1 MIGTIVNTLAL
12 LVGTSIG
19 CLVKKGIN
27 KRYEDVL
34 FIAMGLAALGIGWEN
49 VTNNMPKSQYPVL
62 FIVSLALG
70 GVCGTALDISGH
82 FDRLV
87 AKTGQSN
94 LGKDLATEILLC
106 CIGALSIVGPVI
118 AAVKGDN
125 TMLFTNSTLDFVT
138 SMVFGASFGW
148 GMLVVAPV
156 LFCWQGSIYLVAKFL
171 SASFFTG
178 PLVTEISIV
187 GGFLIA
193 CSGLALLK
201 IRDVK
206 TLNFLPA
213 LLVPV
218 IFFIIKDVTGPF

>member
-49 VTNNMPKSQYPVL
+49 VTNTMPKSHYPVS

-70 GVCGTALDISGH
+70 GVCGTALDISGR
-82 FDRLV
+82 FDRLA
-87 AKTGQSN
+87 AKAGKSN
-94 LGKDLATEILLC
+94 LGKGLATEILLC

-118 AAVKGDN
+118 AAVKGDH
-125 TMLFTNSTLDFVT
+125 TMLFTNATLDFVT

-148 GMLVVAPV
+148 GDAGCCSRSILLARQHLSRCQIFIGKLFYRSTSNRDFHCGRLLNCLFRVSPV
-156 LFCWQGSIYLVAKFL
+156 KNS
-171 SASFFTG
+171 
-178 PLVTEISIV
+178 
-187 GGFLIA
+187 
-193 CSGLALLK
+193 
-201 IRDVK
+201 
-206 TLNFLPA
+206 
-213 LLVPV
+213 
-218 IFFIIKDVTGPF
+218 

>member
-12 LVGTSIG
+12 LVGTTIG
-19 CLVKKGIN
+19 CFLKKGIN
-27 KRYEDVL
+27 KRFEDVL

-49 VTNNMPKSQYPVL
+49 VTNNMPKSHYPVL

-70 GVCGTALDISGH
+70 GLCGTAWDISGH

-87 AKTGQSN
+87 EKTGKSN
-94 LGKDLATEILLC
+94 LGKGLATEILLC

-118 AAVKGDN
+118 AAVKGDY
-125 TMLFTNSTLDFVT
+125 TMLFTNATLDFVT

-206 TLNFLPA
+206 TLNFLPS
-213 LLVPV
+213 LLVQLSFSLLK
-218 IFFIIKDVTGPF
+218 I

>member
-12 LVGTSIG
+12 LVGTTIG
-19 CLVKKGIN
+19 CFLKKGIN
-27 KRYEDVL
+27 KRFEDVL

-49 VTNNMPKSQYPVL
+49 VTNNMPKSHYPVL

-70 GVCGTALDISGH
+70 GLCGTAWDISGH

-87 AKTGQSN
+87 EKTGKSN
-94 LGKDLATEILLC
+94 LGKGLATEILLC

-118 AAVKGDN
+118 AAVKGDY
-125 TMLFTNSTLDFVT
+125 TMLFTNATLDFVT

-156 LFCWQGSIYLVAKFL
+156 VFCWQGSSYLVAKFL

-178 PLVTEISIV
+178 PLVTAMSIV
-187 GGFLIA
+187 GGLLIA
-193 CSGLALLK
+193 CSGLA
-201 IRDVK
+201 
-206 TLNFLPA
+206 
-213 LLVPV
+213 
-218 IFFIIKDVTGPF
+218 